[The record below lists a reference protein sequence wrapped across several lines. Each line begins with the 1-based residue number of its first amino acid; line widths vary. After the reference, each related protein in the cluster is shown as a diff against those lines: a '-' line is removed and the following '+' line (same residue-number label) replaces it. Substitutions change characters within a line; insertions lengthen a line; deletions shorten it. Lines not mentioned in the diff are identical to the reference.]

1 METHPTTEPDPEPAS
16 EAETDRRRRVPAPL
30 AALGRAAGI
39 AALVTAI
46 GYAMYR
52 WASTGMPLSPLPGSP
67 WPYLTAWAVLT
78 FLAGLLLQWATAKVE
93 YDGRWQLLVLPAYA
107 GIRLS
112 LAHHPD
118 PALIYAYGAATLA
131 AGTAVTALWRRR
143 LRRSGS

>member
-1 METHPTTEPDPEPAS
+1 METHPTTEPDPAPD
-16 EAETDRRRRVPAPL
+16 EAEAAPRRRVPAPL

-39 AALVTAI
+39 TALVTAI
-46 GYAMYR
+46 GYALYR
-52 WASTGMPLSPLPGSP
+52 WASTDMPLSPLPGSP

-118 PALIYAYGAATLA
+118 PALIYAYGAAALA
-131 AGTAVTALWRRR
+131 AGTVATALWRRR
-143 LRRSGS
+143 LGRVSS